1 MSDYTVKRF
10 PLIAEFQRIID
21 MFCEFEA
28 DIIDASVR
36 ETAGGYRPHLSV
48 KALLDGDEE
57 VRIEITV
64 EGKEVEE

>member
-36 ETAGGYRPHLSV
+36 EAAGGYRPHLSV
-48 KALLDGDEE
+48 TALLDGDEK